1 MSVEIQE
8 TALGRCEHIVQ
19 FYEHDSELVASV
31 VPYLAAG
38 VRAGETTI
46 VVAGDAHLRA
56 FAQGLA
62 AAGIEVP
69 PVGGAGGDLVALD
82 AASTLASLTV
92 DGQLDGD
99 AFAAIVGGR
108 VRRAAASG
116 RPLRVYGEMVALL
129 WQAGDVL
136 GAIKLE
142 ELWNELAR
150 QLPFALFCSYP
161 AAVVEGSEHV
171 HALHEVCRLHSSV
184 LPAGTVGTAGTA
196 GGGDAGRS
204 SRELRGE
211 FSAGQEAPGRA
222 RRFAVAALREWGL
235 DDALLDEAALVLSE
249 LASNA
254 VLHAGSPFSIAIS
267 SRESRL
273 RIAVTDTCP
282 CRPAGVVSGSLL
294 ARAGHG
300 LGVVEALSHDW
311 GVQELRDGKVVWAE
325 LSC

>member
-38 VRAGETTI
+38 LRAGETAI

-56 FAQGLA
+56 FTQGLA
-62 AAGIEVP
+62 ATGIEVP
-69 PVGGAGGDLVALD
+69 SVGGARGGLVALD
-82 AASTLASLTV
+82 AARTLASLTV
-92 DGQLDGD
+92 DGQLDGE

-116 RPLRVYGEMVALL
+116 RRVRVYGEMVALL

-142 ELWNELAR
+142 EMWNELAR
-150 QLPFALFCSYP
+150 DLPFALFCSYP
-161 AAVVEGSEHV
+161 AAAVEGSEHV

-184 LPAGTVGTAGTA
+184 LPPGAAGAAGA
-196 GGGDAGRS
+196 GDAGRS

-211 FSAGQEAPGRA
+211 FSAGQDAPGRA

-235 DDALLDEAALVLSE
+235 DDALLDEVALVLSE

-254 VLHAGSPFSIAIS
+254 VLHAGSPFCIAIS
-267 SRESRL
+267 SQESRL

-282 CRPAGVVSGSLL
+282 CRPPGVVSGSLL